1 SRLGGLLAAARAPN
15 AAVMLADRRDV
26 YATADE
32 ERADSEDAEAAYR
45 QQLVSPRGRSGDAP
59 AGRRPPRHLALAA
72 LVAALGASVLAL
84 ALVGGRIPRAARRQ
98 ERAAAV
104 LVEELIG
111 TVGVPGCEDAVGI
124 DTPWGDSCQ
133 AVAGECSDVEHGD
146 QVRGLC
152 PVTCGACGG

>member
-1 SRLGGLLAAARAPN
+1 KTWRASCRRARAE
-15 AAVMLADRRDV
+15 RRG
-26 YATADE
+26 
-32 ERADSEDAEAAYR
+32 DAGR
-45 QQLVSPRGRSGDAP
+45 QTRRLRHRRRGTRRLRGRRGGRPIASSWCRPGDARVTRRR
-59 AGRRPPRHLALAA
+59 AGAHHGTSLWRPW
-72 LVAALGASVLAL
+72 
-84 ALVGGRIPRAARRQ
+84 RIPRAARRQ